1 MLNPLKEE
9 HAMKL
14 PSLSATL
21 LTNIVTSAL
30 AGLLLLIVPN
40 PIGDFMGGVAPWL
53 LQLVGA
59 GLVLFALGV
68 FGVRRTLPGTGSIS
82 GVAWVLALDL
92 TWIIAT
98 PLVML
103 VYAQQLSFW
112 GHLLLADVALLV
124 MAFACLERYW
134 LKHMRAGAATA

>member
-1 MLNPLKEE
+1 
-9 HAMKL
+9 MKI

-21 LTNIVTSAL
+21 LTNTVTSAI
-30 AGLLLLIVPN
+30 AGLLLMAIPN
-40 PIGDFMGGVAPWL
+40 PIGAFMGGVAPWL

-68 FGVRRTLPGTGSIS
+68 FMVRRTLPRSGSIT
-82 GVAWVLALDL
+82 GVAWVFALDM

-98 PLVML
+98 PVVML

-124 MAFACLERYW
+124 MGFACLERYW
-134 LKHMRAGAATA
+134 LKRMKAGAVAA

>member
-1 MLNPLKEE
+1 
-9 HAMKL
+9 MKV

-21 LTNIVTSAL
+21 LTNTVTSAI
-30 AGLLLLIVPN
+30 AGLLLMAVPN
-40 PIGDFMGGVAPWL
+40 PIGEFMGGVAPWL

-68 FGVRRTLPGTGSIS
+68 FLVRRTLSGSGS
-82 GVAWVLALDL
+82 ATGVAWVLALDM

-98 PLVML
+98 PVVML
-103 VYAQQLSFW
+103 VYVQQLSLW

-124 MAFACLERYW
+124 MGFACLERYW
-134 LKHMRAGAATA
+134 LKRMRACAVTA

>member
-1 MLNPLKEE
+1 
-9 HAMKL
+9 MKI

-21 LTNIVTSAL
+21 LVNIVTSAI
-30 AGLLLLIVPN
+30 AGLLLLAAPD
-40 PIGDFMGGVAPWL
+40 PIGAFMGTVAPWL

-68 FGVRRTLPGTGSIS
+68 FMVRRALPGSGSTA
-82 GVAWVLALDL
+82 GVAWVLALDM

-98 PLVML
+98 PVVML
-103 VYAQQLSFW
+103 VYAQQLSLW

-124 MAFACLERYW
+124 MGFACLERYW
-134 LKHMRAGAATA
+134 LKRMRAGAVAA

>member
-1 MLNPLKEE
+1 
-9 HAMKL
+9 MKI

-21 LTNIVTSAL
+21 LTNTVTSAI
-30 AGLLLLIVPN
+30 AGLLLLAIPN
-40 PIGDFMGGVAPWL
+40 PIAAFMGNVAPWL

-68 FGVRRTLPGTGSIS
+68 FMVRRTLPRSGSTT
-82 GVAWVLALDL
+82 GVAWVLALDM

-98 PLVML
+98 PVVML
-103 VYAQQLSFW
+103 VYAQQLNLW

-124 MAFACLERYW
+124 MGFACLERYW
-134 LKHMRAGAATA
+134 LKRMKAGAVAA

>member
-1 MLNPLKEE
+1 
-9 HAMKL
+9 MKV

-21 LTNIVTSAL
+21 LTNTVTSAI
-30 AGLLLLIVPN
+30 AGLLLLAVPN
-40 PIGDFMGGVAPWL
+40 PIGAFMGGVAPWL

-68 FGVRRTLPGTGSIS
+68 FRVRRALPGSGSIT
-82 GVAWVLALDL
+82 GVAWVLALDI

-98 PLVML
+98 PVVML
-103 VYAQQLSFW
+103 VYAQQLSLW

-124 MAFACLERYW
+124 MGFACLERYW
-134 LKHMRAGAATA
+134 LKRMRAGAVAA

>member
-1 MLNPLKEE
+1 
-9 HAMKL
+9 MKV

-21 LTNIVTSAL
+21 LTNTVTSAI
-30 AGLLLLIVPN
+30 AGLLLLVVPN
-40 PIGDFMGGVAPWL
+40 PIGAFMGDVAPWL

-68 FGVRRTLPGTGSIS
+68 LIVQRTLPRSGSTT
-82 GVAWVLALDL
+82 GVAWVLALDM

-98 PLVML
+98 PIVML
-103 VYAQQLSFW
+103 VYAQQLSLW

-124 MAFACLERYW
+124 MGFACLERYW
-134 LKHMRAGAATA
+134 LKRMRAGAIEV